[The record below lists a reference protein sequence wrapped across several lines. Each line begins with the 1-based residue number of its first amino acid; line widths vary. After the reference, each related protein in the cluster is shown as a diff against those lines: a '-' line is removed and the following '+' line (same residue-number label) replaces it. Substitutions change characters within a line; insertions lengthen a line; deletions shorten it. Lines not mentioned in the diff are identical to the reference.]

1 MTAVIP
7 SEKQIAIEEDTDQII
22 IVSKPLV
29 KRDLLKTA
37 NPMSTLNLRS
47 KYNVREW
54 VADLKAKPAVKD
66 KRKLVI
72 ERHVDMLSSEEEGD
86 G

>member
-72 ERHVDMLSSEEEGD
+72 ARHVDMLSSEEEGD